1 MIKSGDNIFW
11 FDGDVGTYSA
21 QVGGQ
26 VYGSRSMQY
35 PTITEL
41 EAACGITL
49 TTAERADLQAEF
61 DNIPL
66 DEKPC
71 QISKLQFDERFTDTE
86 WVRITTVA
94 EGSVP
99 IARMLK
105 QRDMAEFICLLLPKT
120 IMGVRQLEAAG
131 LLDGPGRANQILGVT
146 Q

>member
-1 MIKSGDNIFW
+1 MIHVGGNIFW
-11 FDGDVGTYSA
+11 FDKDVGTYSA

-26 VYGSRSMQY
+26 VYGSRAMQY
-35 PTITEL
+35 PTVAEL
-41 EAACGITL
+41 EAACGVAL
-49 TTAERADLQAEF
+49 PPSERLELQAEF
-61 DNIPL
+61 DSIPV
-66 DEKPC
+66 DDKPC
-71 QISKLQFDERFTDTE
+71 RISKLGFDERFTDAE
-86 WVRITTVA
+86 WVRITTAA

-120 IMGVRQLEAAG
+120 ISGVRQLEAAG

>member
-11 FDGDVGTYSA
+11 FDAQVGTYSA
-21 QVGGQ
+21 QIGGQ

-49 TTAERADLQAEF
+49 TTLERADLQAEF

-66 DEKPC
+66 DDKPC

-86 WVRITTVA
+86 WSRIVSA
-94 EGSVP
+94 ANGSVP
-99 IARMLK
+99 ITRMLK

-131 LLDGPGRANQILGVT
+131 LLDGAGRANQILGVT

>member
-1 MIKSGDNIFW
+1 MIYVGSAKFW
-11 FDGDVGTYSA
+11 FDSQVGTYSA
-21 QVGGQ
+21 EVSGV
-26 VYGSRSMQY
+26 VYGNRSMQY
-35 PTITEL
+35 PTVTEL

-61 DNIPL
+61 DSIPV
-66 DEKPC
+66 DDKPC
-71 QISKLQFDERFTDTE
+71 KVSKLQFDERFTDTE
-86 WVRITTVA
+86 WVRITAAA

-105 QRDMAEFICLLLPKT
+105 QRDMVEFICLLLPKT
-120 IMGVRQLEAAG
+120 VLGVRQLEAAG

>member
-11 FDGDVGTYSA
+11 FDKDVGTYSA
-21 QVGGQ
+21 QIGGQ
-26 VYGSRSMQY
+26 VYGSRAMQY

-49 TTAERADLQAEF
+49 TTAERAELQDEF
-61 DNIPL
+61 DSIPV
-66 DEKPC
+66 DDKPC
-71 QISKLQFDERFTDTE
+71 RISKLGFDERFTDAE
-86 WVRITTVA
+86 WVRITAAA

-131 LLDGPGRANQILGVT
+131 LLDGLGRANQILGVT

>member
-21 QVGGQ
+21 QIGGQ

-61 DNIPL
+61 DSIPL
-66 DEKPC
+66 EEKPC

-86 WVRITTVA
+86 WVRITTAA
-94 EGSVP
+94 ENNVP

-120 IMGVRQLEAAG
+120 IMGVRQLEAVG
-131 LLDGPGRANQILGVT
+131 LLDGAGRANQILGVT

>member
-11 FDGDVGTYSA
+11 FDAQVGTYSA
-21 QVGGQ
+21 EINGV
-26 VYGSRSMQY
+26 VYGNRSMQY

-41 EAACGITL
+41 ETACGITL
-49 TTAERADLQAEF
+49 TTDEKAELQTEF

-71 QISKLQFDERFTDTE
+71 RISRLQFDERFTDSE
-86 WVRITTVA
+86 WSRITSAANGNVQ
-94 EGSVP
+94 

-105 QRDMAEFICLLLPKT
+105 QMDMAEFICLLLPKT

>member
-21 QVGGQ
+21 QIGGQ

-86 WVRITTVA
+86 WVRITTAA

-120 IMGVRQLEAAG
+120 VLGVRQLEAVG
-131 LLDGPGRANQILGVT
+131 LLDGVGRANQILGVT